1 VDRVA
6 REHNVSLRTGCFC
19 NPGAGEV
26 AFTISRETLVGGEF
40 GEGMILDDYARA
52 IGLPSGGAVRA
63 SLGLASD
70 FADVHRFMNFAAEFI
85 DLTGVPDDLPPRTT
99 C

>member
-1 VDRVA
+1 L
-6 REHNVSLRTGCFC
+6 S
-19 NPGAGEV
+19 GEV

-40 GEGMILDDYARA
+40 GEGMTLDDYIDA

-63 SLGLASD
+63 SLGPPTD
-70 FADVHRFMNFAAEFI
+70 RNDIGRFEQFAQHFV
-85 DLTGVPDDLPPRTT
+85 DLDTIPVDLPPRSA